1 MEAAPGPPKDFAM
14 TPELKTR
21 IETEIQKHPVVIFMK
36 GNPLFPRCGFS
47 AAAVQALSAY
57 GPVHGVDV
65 LNEPELRDGIKE
77 FTSWPTIP
85 QVFIRGRFVGGSDI
99 IRELEE
105 RGELKSMVSG

>member
-1 MEAAPGPPKDFAM
+1 MI
-14 TPELKTR
+14 TPELKAR
-21 IETEIQKHPVVIFMK
+21 IEQEIQKHPVVVFMK

-47 AAAVQALSAY
+47 AAAVQMLQSY

-65 LNEPELRDGIKE
+65 LAEPELRDGIKE
-77 FTSWPTIP
+77 FTRWPTIP

-105 RGELKSMVSG
+105 RGELKTMMAGG

>member
-1 MEAAPGPPKDFAM
+1 M
-14 TPELKTR
+14 TPELKSR
-21 IETEIQKHPVVIFMK
+21 IEQEIQQHPVVVFMK

-47 AAAVQALSAY
+47 AAAVQMLQAY

-65 LNEPELRDGIKE
+65 LTEPELRDGIKE
-77 FTSWPTIP
+77 FTRWPTIP

-105 RGELKSMVSG
+105 RGELKAMVAG